1 MFYTG
6 YECPVCHNKFKE
18 SDDVVVCPICGTPH
32 HRDCYNSL
40 GHCANEDKHADG
52 FVWQAPAVDK
62 EDENANERNAEVLIC
77 PRCGLP
83 NPVGET
89 NCARCKMPLVNH
101 GGNRSEQQTDP
112 YGNQNNQ
119 NDPRFNQNGYP
130 PFGAGGQKSYSYN
143 NPYADSAKAL
153 FGDAKVEDIPVSE
166 MGEYIQTNSDRYI
179 ASFLEIQ
186 NGGKKHKW
194 NWSSAIFSIYWLFY
208 RKMVKIGCIATVL
221 LIALQFIL
229 SQGVDLAFRKYAPDK
244 WQAYEQAAVELADI
258 YVKIQQGNESNL
270 SDEELRQK
278 GMAVTTSDV
287 FLASTASSILLYI
300 GFGIVLGIKGNDFY
314 KRKAVRD
321 IKNLRTVAV
330 DDNTYHFVLRHN
342 GGTSALNVLFPFMIQ
357 SFISVI
363 LRF

>member
-32 HRDCYNSL
+32 HRECYNSL

-52 FVWQAPAVDK
+52 FIWQAPQLDN
-62 EDENANERNAEVLIC
+62 ENKNERKAEVLIC

-89 NCARCKMPLVNH
+89 NCARCKMPLANQNANPAP
-101 GGNRSEQQTDP
+101 GQNNP
-112 YGNQNNQ
+112 YGGQYNQ

-130 PFGAGGQKSYSYN
+130 PFGAGGQKTYSYN

-153 FGDAKVEDIPVSE
+153 FGDAKVEDVPVSE
-166 MGEYIQTNSDRYI
+166 LGEYIQANSDKYI

-221 LIALQFIL
+221 LIALQFIF
-229 SQGVDLAFRKYAPDK
+229 SQGVDLAFQKFAPEQ
-244 WQAYEQAAVELADI
+244 WQAYEQAADELADI
-258 YVKIQQGNESNL
+258 YTKIQQGDTDNI
-270 SDEELRQK
+270 SDADVRQK
-278 GMAVTTSDV
+278 GLAVTASNV
-287 FLASTASSILLYI
+287 FIASVGSSILLYI
-300 GFGIVLGIKGNDFY
+300 VFGIVMGIKGNDFY
-314 KRKAVRD
+314 KQKALRD

-342 GGTSALNVLFPFMIQ
+342 GGTSALNILFPFIIE
-357 SFISVI
+357 SFISVF

>member
-6 YECPVCHNKFKE
+6 YECPVCRNKFKE

-32 HRDCYNSL
+32 HRECYNSL
-40 GHCANEDKHADG
+40 GHCANEDKHAGG
-52 FVWQAPAVDK
+52 FVWQAPQLDNGNK
-62 EDENANERNAEVLIC
+62 NERETEVLIC

-89 NCARCKMPLVNH
+89 NCARCKMPLANQNANPAP
-101 GGNRSEQQTDP
+101 GQNNP
-112 YGNQNNQ
+112 YGGQYNQ

-130 PFGAGGQKSYSYN
+130 PFGAGGQKTYSYN

-153 FGDAKVEDIPVSE
+153 FGDAKVEDVPVSE
-166 MGEYIQTNSDRYI
+166 LGEYIQANSDKYI

-221 LIALQFIL
+221 LIALQFIF
-229 SQGVDLAFRKYAPDK
+229 SQGVDLAFQKFAPEQ

-258 YVKIQQGNESNL
+258 YTKIQQGDTDNI
-270 SDEELRQK
+270 SDADVRQK
-278 GMAVTTSDV
+278 GLAVTASNV
-287 FLASTASSILLYI
+287 FIASVGSSILLYI
-300 GFGIVLGIKGNDFY
+300 VFGIVMGIKGNDFY
-314 KRKAVRD
+314 KQKALRD

-342 GGTSALNVLFPFMIQ
+342 GGTSALNILFPFIIE
-357 SFISVI
+357 SFISVF